1 MSDRTEVFL
10 GIIALATFAIALA
23 QVGVVIV
30 AGMAARRVARLAE
43 TVEKELKPV
52 FGHLEAIGREA
63 TRAAALTTMQVERV
77 DKLFGDVAVR
87 LDQALDN
94 VQSSIAAPVREGRA
108 LMSAFRAALQAIRE
122 MRHNGRSRSGRGEDE
137 DALFI

>member
-10 GIIALATFAIALA
+10 GIIAVATLAMALA

-30 AGMAARRVARLAE
+30 AGLAVRKVARLAE

-52 FGHLEAIGREA
+52 FGHLDAIGREA
-63 TRAAALTTMQVERV
+63 TRAAALTTIQVERV

-94 VQSSIAAPVREGRA
+94 VQSSIEAPVREGRA
-108 LMSAFRAALQAIRE
+108 LVSAFKAAFQAIRD
-122 MRHNGRSRSGRGEDE
+122 MRQNGRSRQGRGEEE